1 MIKNFLGMISFLVVI
16 MLVQGMLF
24 TPAEAAEVKD
34 IDKIRVTW
42 DSVPNAVMYELVITD
57 GKSEKKS
64 QIVTTK
70 TNVYTTGYELDVSF
84 FSVES
89 NSLYWKVRA
98 LDINKKP
105 ITNFSRPK
113 LLIEA
118 EINPVR
124 PKTTT
129 HFDELPY
136 AKLYPVY
143 SWIPVLKATDY
154 DLQVFYDADNNPKT
168 PDTLIKTDSIAGQ
181 RSYDYYDNTAYRQE
195 GSYWWRVRARN
206 SMLETVGAWSEPDR
220 FKVEHDGAMVA
231 ALGDSIT
238 HGGGAVSTPPSD
250 TLYDWETYSKVPIR
264 NLGLSGNTVENM
276 VNRFNDDV
284 LPFHPKILV
293 VFGGINNIRLGDK
306 AAQVITGLNRIK
318 YKCLYHNIIP
328 VFVTIAPINPEAM
341 KSVSNIDV
349 APGWERE
356 QQSVNAWIR
365 SQRYY
370 VDITGKFTDDRGW
383 LFATM
388 AVDGL
393 HPDVEGKQII
403 GSTIGA
409 YLSDTFSDYL
419 AQK

>member
-1 MIKNFLGMISFLVVI
+1 MIKKIFGKISFLVVV
-16 MLVQGMLF
+16 MLVQGVLL
-24 TPAEAAEVKD
+24 TPVEAAQVTP
-34 IDKIRVTW
+34 IDKIRVSW

-57 GKSEKKS
+57 GKSAKKS
-64 QIVTTK
+64 HVVTTK
-70 TNVYTTGYELDVSF
+70 TNIYTTGYELDVSF
-84 FSVES
+84 FSVEC
-89 NSLYWKVRA
+89 NGLYWKVRG
-98 LDINKKP
+98 LDINKQP
-105 ITNFSRPK
+105 ITNFTEPK
-113 LLIEA
+113 LLTEA

-129 HFDELPY
+129 QFDKLPY

-143 SWIPVLKATDY
+143 SWIPVLRATDY
-154 DLQVFYDADNNPKT
+154 DLQVFYDPDNNPHT
-168 PDTLIKTDSIAGQ
+168 PDTLLKTDSIAGQ
-181 RSYDYYDNTAYRQE
+181 RSYDYYDDTPYRQE

-206 SMLETVGAWSEPDR
+206 SMLETVGAWSDPDR
-220 FKVEHDGAMVA
+220 FKVEHDGATVA
-231 ALGDSIT
+231 AFGDSIT

-306 AAQVITGLNRIK
+306 AAQVISGLNRIK

-328 VFVTIAPINPEAM
+328 VFVTVAPINPMAM
-341 KSVSNIDV
+341 KAVSNIDV
-349 APGWERE
+349 TPGWERE
-356 QQSVNAWIR
+356 QMLVNSWIR

-383 LFATM
+383 LFTTM

-393 HPDVEGKQII
+393 HPDVEGKKII
-403 GSTIGA
+403 GTMIGD
-409 YLSDTFSDYL
+409 YLVDHFSDYL
-419 AQK
+419 EQK